1 MMTRRFRKNCA
12 VRHVAGPA
20 GRYRAD
26 MKARPRKTSQPTM
39 TSAVTAPAV
48 MRAISFG
55 VGGLSIFAVKDIKM
69 KEAAT
74 RARLLLLVK
83 ATALGLVLPVN
94 AGTDEV
100 VDIPA
105 QFRLYLL
112 CCEALGFRRAH
123 QVVSQLLDLGA
134 ATTRPQRLVGVN
146 AVLKPEFNEF
156 FRRRH
161 QLRSILAATLRRRV
175 AVPQVPIGTRRTS
188 DRTSGGKY
196 DSPDRAFL
204 KLRSRPENYGLAKG
218 TNPKIKKDHQLK
230 LGIGGRVQPS
240 SVLSSEDCALMNVLS
255 NPDPKAGDVAG
266 GFQS

>member
-1 MMTRRFRKNCA
+1 MI
-12 VRHVAGPA
+12 
-20 GRYRAD
+20 
-26 MKARPRKTSQPTM
+26 
-39 TSAVTAPAV
+39 SAVTAPAV
-48 MRAISFG
+48 MWAICFG

-74 RARLLLLVK
+74 RAPLRLLVK

-112 CCEALGFRRAH
+112 RCEALGFRRAH

-161 QLRSILAATLRRRV
+161 ELRSSWPRHYAGAAPFPKCQLGHGELR
-175 AVPQVPIGTRRTS
+175 PG
-188 DRTSGGKY
+188 TSGANV
-196 DSPDRAFL
+196 D
-204 KLRSRPENYGLAKG
+204 
-218 TNPKIKKDHQLK
+218 NPIVH
-230 LGIGGRVQPS
+230 
-240 SVLSSEDCALMNVLS
+240 
-255 NPDPKAGDVAG
+255 
-266 GFQS
+266 F